1 MIDAKDFLSVTR
13 DIIEQQIRD
22 RSTDAVCEIE
32 SVNEDGTLN
41 VFVLPDKQTILKN
54 IINESRYN
62 FKRGD
67 NALLY
72 KIHNRLSD
80 SFVVAKFRPKQEDAG
95 ISEKSV
101 QNLIDNA
108 LQNYQ
113 GGSGGGVSGGIQGPP
128 GPQGIQGEIGPT
140 GPTGAAGENGSI
152 GPTGEK
158 GEIGPTGPTGA
169 QGNTGSAGPTGAV
182 GPTGPLNKEAFVDA
196 KVSPTG
202 TVVFTKD
209 NGNTVALQFAQ
220 IQGTELAGYN
230 IHSYNIDKDNGW
242 TGTGPYTNTMTAE
255 NGGWVV
261 TQDILVQIRLT
272 DGTPYE
278 GVHAKYAVG
287 QDGTVTVTSDAK
299 LPIQVL
305 VADGLV
311 AGPRGLTGPTGPQ
324 GPKGDVGPTGNT
336 GSVGPTGE
344 AGKAGPTGPTGSTG
358 PTGPLNPES
367 FVDAKV
373 GPTGTVVFTKD
384 NGDKVALQFAQIAGT
399 DIAGYNIHSFT
410 IKSTDWTGTEAPY
423 SYSKSANDGGWVPTQ
438 DILVQLREFP
448 ETIQTRAAGVI
459 PNGYEGLHSRYVVGQ
474 DGTVT
479 IVSDVKMDVQVLVA
493 DGLVAGVRG
502 ATGPT
507 GQKGEKGDKGDKG
520 ETGDTG
526 AVGPTGQTGATGPTG
541 ETGAIGPTGPLDE
554 NSFVQAK
561 TGPTGTVVFTKQ
573 NGETVV
579 LQFAQIEGS
588 SIANYNIHS
597 YKITEADWIGEN
609 APYTH
614 IKSAVSGGWI
624 PTQDLLVQLRVD
636 GDSPYEG
643 VHTQYKVS
651 NNGDVTVISD
661 AKVPLQVLVA
671 DGLVA
676 GTKGDVGPVGPT
688 GEKGEKGD
696 KGDTGATGPTGKEGA
711 VGPTGDTG
719 PVGPTGATGSV
730 GPTGETG
737 AIGPTGKTGP
747 VGPTGPMDEDA
758 FVEATIGSTGVV
770 TFTKQNGQQ
779 VNLNLAYFDETA
791 VAGYNI
797 HSYTIS
803 ENDWTGNAAPYTHTK
818 TAADGNWV
826 ATQNLLVQMRLLD
839 GTPFEGVHAKYTVS
853 ADGTV
858 TVSADSKLKLQVLVA
873 DGIVAGPKGEV
884 GATGPQGL
892 VGPTGSTGALGP
904 TGPVGPTGETGIK
917 GDTGAVGPT
926 GEKGAKGDT
935 GSVGPTGET
944 GAVGP
949 TGEKGETGA
958 IGPTG
963 QTGSVGPTGKTGAVG
978 PTGPLDDQSFVS
990 ATVGPTGTV
999 VFTKQN
1005 GETVALQFAQISGS
1019 SIANYNIRSYT
1030 IPASTGWTG
1039 PNAPYTNTKTAADGG
1054 WTPTQDILV
1063 QMRLGDGSPY
1073 EGIHAKYTVT
1083 NTGTIVVSSDTK
1095 MTLQI
1100 LVADGLMAGPQGP
1113 TGATGAKG
1121 DKGEQGIQ
1129 GPQGLKGD
1137 TGSVGPTG
1145 PKGEDGVI
1153 GKDGKDGPTGP
1164 VGPTGAPGL
1173 TTKVTVNGTT
1183 YTQSGGNITLP
1194 DYAKI
1199 GTTTT
1204 NKVLSK
1210 IEYTTEAEIP
1220 ATPDE
1225 TYEYAITDLISYGD
1239 LDANL
1244 QEQIDHMGNTGPTGP
1259 TGAMG
1264 PTGQTGATGPTGPMD
1279 EEAFVQATIGTTGV
1293 VTFTKQNGQQVNLN
1307 LAYFDSTAVAGYN
1320 IHSYTIEQWN
1330 ETSAPYT
1337 HTKTAADG
1345 GWTATQNILVQMRAI
1360 DDTPFEGIHAKYTV
1374 SSDGTVIVSSDSNV
1388 KLQILVADGLVAG
1401 PKGEIGPTGPRGNT
1415 GNVGP
1420 TGQTGAVGPTGQTGA
1435 KGDTGS
1441 QGPKGDTGNVGPTG
1455 LTGSVGPTGQTGSV
1469 GPTGEKG
1476 PQGEQGIQGPQGNVG
1491 PTGQTGAKGDTGA
1504 VGPTGQTGSIGP
1516 TGQTGPKG
1524 PTGPLNENAFV
1535 DAVARPTGTVV
1546 FTKQNGQ
1553 TVALQFGQIAGTD
1566 YANYS
1571 IHSFKIGVN
1580 SWIGESSPYTYTKSS
1595 LSGGWTPTQDI
1606 LVQMRIDG
1614 KDPYEG
1620 VHTQYSVSNN
1630 GDISIQSDAKVA
1642 LQVLVSDGL
1651 IVGQKGPT
1659 GATGSAGAQGA
1670 QGPKGDTGATG
1681 PTGPTGAAAGF
1692 GTVTATVDNGVGT
1705 PSVTVT
1711 TGGTNTAKTFSFA
1724 FKNLKGNTG
1733 STGPTGQTGEQGP
1746 QGIQGPK
1753 GDTGAIGPTGVKGDT
1768 GALGPTGPTGT
1779 TGPTGMAATTYI
1791 PFTTGDDLNNCLAK
1805 DTIYYSSSTA
1815 VCRTLLN
1822 TPAEFLVGEARLEVK
1837 WFSDSYL
1844 IQSLY
1849 CKAGNE
1855 SETFERTYSNG
1866 VFGMWVK
1873 RGATGATGPQGPK
1886 GDTGAQGPTGNTG
1899 PTGPTG
1905 AKGPTGPLN
1914 ENAFVNASTGPT
1926 GTVVFTKQNGQT
1938 VALQFGQIAGTD
1950 YAGYNIHS
1958 YDITTA
1964 SWTGTG
1970 PYTHTKTAADGG
1982 WTPTKDILVQ
1992 MRMSVETPYEGVHA
2006 KYTVANNGTVIV
2018 TSDAKLALQILVADG
2033 LIVGQK
2039 GPTGPAGTNGAA
2051 GSTGPTGPR
2060 GAVGPTGE
2068 RGEMGPTGER
2078 GPAGAS
2084 GSSSGG
2090 GISDVLN
2097 PVGCISFYSYDGAFS
2112 VAPNYNEGV
2121 NISYSIDLGKTWTD
2135 IEASG
2140 TSIAS
2145 STVLPESET
2154 NNVINYILF
2163 RGLGN
2168 SSIMAENSTPWTITD
2183 SMAIFCV
2190 GDITT
2195 LLDYQVPPTSITET
2209 YCFANMFSNQTGL
2222 VSAPRLPLTE
2232 ISDYCYYKMFQGCTT
2247 LAAPPDLPARK
2258 VPDFAYEQMFMGC
2271 EQLSRSPKISGRSF
2285 GSNSCFKMFS
2295 GCTSLSS
2302 IPEMM
2307 FIESSTDSFENMF
2320 LGTSIEINKDPSSL
2334 TTASVDSVLICDI
2347 EDSRNFENA
2356 SISGYENGV
2365 YRYYTTAHPSCSE
2378 FTGADSAILTEY
2390 IITHSILDSQN

>member
-41 VFVLPDKQTILKN
+41 VFVLPDKQTILRN

-140 GPTGAAGENGSI
+140 GPTGAAGEDGPV

-158 GEIGPTGPTGA
+158 GEVGPTGPTGA
-169 QGNTGSAGPTGAV
+169 QGNTGSTGPTGAV

-196 KVSPTG
+196 KVSSTG

-209 NGNTVALQFAQ
+209 NGNTVAFQFAQ

-242 TGTGPYTNTMTAE
+242 TGNGPYTNTMTAE
-255 NGGWVV
+255 NGGWVA
-261 TQDILVQIRLT
+261 TQDILVQLRLI

-287 QDGTVTVTSDAK
+287 QDGTVTVTSDVK

-311 AGPRGLTGPTGPQ
+311 AGPRGLTGPIGPQ

-336 GSVGPTGE
+336 GSIGPTGETGKVGPTG
-344 AGKAGPTGPTGSTG
+344 PTG

-399 DIAGYNIHSFT
+399 DIAGYNIHSFA
-410 IKSTDWTGTEAPY
+410 IKSADWTGTEAPY
-423 SYSKSANDGGWVPTQ
+423 SYSKSANDGGWVATQ
-438 DILVQLREFP
+438 DLLVQLREFP
-448 ETIQTRAAGVI
+448 ETIQTRATGVV
-459 PNGYEGLHSRYVVGQ
+459 PSGYEGLHSRYVVGQ

-479 IVSDVKMDVQVLVA
+479 IVSDVKIDVQVLVA

-507 GQKGEKGDKGDKG
+507 GQKGEKGDRGDKG

-526 AVGPTGQTGATGPTG
+526 AVGPTGQTGVTGPTG
-541 ETGAIGPTGPLDE
+541 ETGATGPTGPLDE

-573 NGETVV
+573 NGQTVV

-588 SIANYNIHS
+588 SIASYNIHS
-597 YKITEADWIGEN
+597 YKITESDWIGES
-609 APYTH
+609 APYIH
-614 IKSAVSGGWI
+614 IKSAVSGGWV

-636 GDSPYEG
+636 ESSPYEG

-651 NNGDVTVISD
+651 DNGDVTVISD
-661 AKVPLQVLVA
+661 SKIPLQVLVA

-676 GTKGDVGPVGPT
+676 GTKGDIGPVGPT

-696 KGDTGATGPTGKEGA
+696 KGDTGATGPTGKDGA

-719 PVGPTGATGSV
+719 PVGPTG
-730 GPTGETG
+730 
-737 AIGPTGKTGP
+737 
-747 VGPTGPMDEDA
+747 PMDKDA
-758 FVEATIGSTGVV
+758 FVEATIDSTGVV

-803 ENDWTGNAAPYTHTK
+803 ENDWTGTAAPYTHTK
-818 TAADGNWV
+818 TATDGNWV
-826 ATQNLLVQMRLLD
+826 ATQNLLVQMRILD
-839 GTPFEGVHAKYTVS
+839 ETPFEGVHAKYTVS
-853 ADGTV
+853 ADGSV

-873 DGIVAGPKGEV
+873 DGLVAGPKGEV

-892 VGPTGSTGALGP
+892 VGPTGATGALGP
-904 TGPVGPTGETGIK
+904 TGLVGPTGATGTK

-926 GEKGAKGDT
+926 GQTGATGPTGKEGTIGPTGPTGSLGPTGPLNKNAFVDAVINPTGTVVFTKDNGQTVVLQFAQIEGSSIAGYNIHSYKITQTDWSGTQAPYTHTKSAAIGGWVSTQDLLVQIRLDDNSPYEGVHTQYKVANNGDVTIVSDTKADLQILVADGLVAGVKGDT
-935 GSVGPTGET
+935 GAVGPTGAKGEKGDKGDTGLVGPTGEKGDVGPT
-944 GAVGP
+944 GAIGAVGP
-949 TGEKGETGA
+949 TGEKGEQGIQGLKGDTGA
-958 IGPTG
+958 VGPTG
-963 QTGSVGPTGKTGAVG
+963 QTGAKGDTGAVGPTGQTGAVGPTGKTGAVG
-978 PTGPLDDQSFVS
+978 PTGPLDDRSFVG
-990 ATVGPTGTV
+990 AVAGPTGTV

-1039 PNAPYTNTKTAADGG
+1039 ASAPYTNTKTAADGG

-1073 EGIHAKYTVT
+1073 EGVHAKYTVT

-1095 MTLQI
+1095 ITLQI
-1100 LVADGLMAGPQGP
+1100 LVADGLMAGPQ
-1113 TGATGAKG
+1113 
-1121 DKGEQGIQ
+1121 
-1129 GPQGLKGD
+1129 
-1137 TGSVGPTG
+1137 GPTG

-1153 GKDGKDGPTGP
+1153 GKDGKDGPTGAT
-1164 VGPTGAPGL
+1164 GPTGLTGPTGPAGL
-1173 TTKVTVNGTT
+1173 TTKITVNETT
-1183 YTQSGGNITLP
+1183 YTQSDGNITLP
-1194 DYAKI
+1194 AYAKI
-1199 GTTTT
+1199 GTS
-1204 NKVLSK
+1204 NSNEVLSK
-1210 IEYTTEAEIP
+1210 IEYVSENSIP
-1220 ATPDE
+1220 SVPDQSI
-1225 TYEYAITDLISYGD
+1225 EYSVTDFIGYGD
-1239 LDANL
+1239 LDSEL
-1244 QEQIDHMGNTGPTGP
+1244 QAQIDKMGNTGPTGP
-1259 TGAMG
+1259 KGEAGSVG
-1264 PTGQTGATGPTGPMD
+1264 PTGATGQTGPTGPLNTN
-1279 EEAFVQATIGTTGV
+1279 AFVSAVVNPTGTV
-1293 VTFTKQNGQQVNLN
+1293 VFTKDNGQTIALQF
-1307 LAYFDSTAVAGYN
+1307 AQIEGTSIAGYN
-1320 IHSYTIEQWN
+1320 IHSYSIEANDWIG
-1330 ETSAPYT
+1330 ETAPFI
-1337 HTKTAADG
+1337 HIKTAISG
-1345 GWTATQNILVQMRAI
+1345 GWIATQNILVQLRLNEG
-1360 DDTPFEGIHAKYTV
+1360 TPYEGINAKYTV
-1374 SSDGTVIVSSDSNV
+1374 SNTGDVIVYSDV
-1388 KLQILVADGLVAG
+1388 KASLQVLIADGLVAG
-1401 PKGEIGPTGPRGNT
+1401 PQGPTG
-1415 GNVGP
+1415 
-1420 TGQTGAVGPTGQTGA
+1420 A
-1435 KGDTGS
+1435 
-1441 QGPKGDTGNVGPTG
+1441 
-1455 LTGSVGPTGQTGSV
+1455 TGSVGPTGQTG
-1469 GPTGEKG
+1469 PTGK
-1476 PQGEQGIQGPQGNVG
+1476 
-1491 PTGQTGAKGDTGA
+1491 TGA
-1504 VGPTGQTGSIGP
+1504 VGPTGDTGSLGP
-1516 TGQTGPKG
+1516 TGQTGPIGPTGKTGNTGPTGPTGSTGNTGPTGPKGDKGADGSAGPTGPAGLNGPTGPTGSVG
-1524 PTGPLNENAFV
+1524 PTGPLNEDAFV
-1535 DAVARPTGTVV
+1535 NAVANPTGTIV

-1553 TVALQFGQIAGTD
+1553 TVVLQFGQIAGTD

-1571 IHSFKIGVN
+1571 IHSFKIGAD

-1614 KDPYEG
+1614 TTPYEG
-1620 VHTQYSVSNN
+1620 VHTQYSVSNS
-1630 GDISIQSDAKVA
+1630 GDISIRSDAKVA

-1651 IVGQKGPT
+1651 IVGQ
-1659 GATGSAGAQGA
+1659 
-1670 QGPKGDTGATG
+1670 
-1681 PTGPTGAAAGF
+1681 
-1692 GTVTATVDNGVGT
+1692 
-1705 PSVTVT
+1705 
-1711 TGGTNTAKTFSFA
+1711 
-1724 FKNLKGNTG
+1724 
-1733 STGPTGQTGEQGP
+1733 
-1746 QGIQGPK
+1746 
-1753 GDTGAIGPTGVKGDT
+1753 
-1768 GALGPTGPTGT
+1768 
-1779 TGPTGMAATTYI
+1779 
-1791 PFTTGDDLNNCLAK
+1791 
-1805 DTIYYSSSTA
+1805 
-1815 VCRTLLN
+1815 R
-1822 TPAEFLVGEARLEVK
+1822 
-1837 WFSDSYL
+1837 
-1844 IQSLY
+1844 
-1849 CKAGNE
+1849 
-1855 SETFERTYSNG
+1855 
-1866 VFGMWVK
+1866 
-1873 RGATGATGPQGPK
+1873 
-1886 GDTGAQGPTGNTG
+1886 
-1899 PTGPTG
+1899 
-1905 AKGPTGPLN
+1905 
-1914 ENAFVNASTGPT
+1914 
-1926 GTVVFTKQNGQT
+1926 
-1938 VALQFGQIAGTD
+1938 
-1950 YAGYNIHS
+1950 
-1958 YDITTA
+1958 
-1964 SWTGTG
+1964 
-1970 PYTHTKTAADGG
+1970 
-1982 WTPTKDILVQ
+1982 
-1992 MRMSVETPYEGVHA
+1992 
-2006 KYTVANNGTVIV
+2006 
-2018 TSDAKLALQILVADG
+2018 
-2033 LIVGQK
+2033 
-2039 GPTGPAGTNGAA
+2039 GPTGPAGTNGTA

-2084 GSSSGG
+2084 GSGSNG

-2135 IEASG
+2135 IEVSG

-2168 SSIMAENSTPWTITD
+2168 SVITGENSTSWSITD
-2183 SMAIFCV
+2183 TTAVFCA

-2195 LLDYQVPPTSITET
+2195 LLDYQYPPDVITEP
-2209 YCFANMFSNQTGL
+2209 YCFANMFLNQTSL
-2222 VSAPRLPLTE
+2222 VSTPRLPSIE
-2232 ISDYCYYKMFQGCTT
+2232 VSDHCYYKMFQGCTSLT
-2247 LAAPPDLPARK
+2247 FSQELPARK
-2258 VPDFAYEQMFMGC
+2258 VSDSAYEQMFMGC
-2271 EQLSRSPKISGRSF
+2271 EQLTTPPQINGRSF
-2285 GSNSCFKMFS
+2285 GSRACFEMFN
-2295 GCTSLSS
+2295 GDANLNRVQ
-2302 IPEMM
+2302 EMLI
-2307 FIESSTDSFENMF
+2307 IESAADSFENMF
-2320 LGTSIEINKDPSSL
+2320 MGVSGLEIYESSSFTTSQ
-2334 TTASVDSVLICDI
+2334 TDSVLICDI
-2347 EDSRNFENA
+2347 KDSGNFMSA
-2356 SISGYENGV
+2356 SLTGYSSNV
-2365 YRYYTTAHPSCSE
+2365 YRYYVEKQPVSTQ

-2390 IITHSILDSQN
+2390 IITHSILDSQNN

>member
-113 GGSGGGVSGGIQGPP
+113 GGSGGGISGGIQGPP

-140 GPTGAAGENGSI
+140 GPTGVAGEDGSV

-158 GEIGPTGPTGA
+158 GEVGPTGPTGA
-169 QGNTGSAGPTGAV
+169 QGNTGSTGPTGSV

-242 TGTGPYTNTMTAE
+242 TGTGPYTHTMTAE
-255 NGGWVV
+255 NGGWVA
-261 TQDILVQIRLT
+261 TQDILVQLRLT

-410 IKSTDWTGTEAPY
+410 IKSADWTGTEAPY

-438 DILVQLREFP
+438 DLLVQLREFP

-459 PNGYEGLHSRYVVGQ
+459 PSGYEGLHSRYVIGQ

-479 IVSDVKMDVQVLVA
+479 IVSDVKMDVRVLVA

-520 ETGDTG
+520 ETGNTG

-579 LQFAQIEGS
+579 LQFAQIDGS

-597 YKITEADWIGEN
+597 YKIAEADWIGEN

-614 IKSAVSGGWI
+614 IKSAVAGGWV

-661 AKVPLQVLVA
+661 TKIPLQVLVA
-671 DGLVA
+671 DGLIA

-688 GEKGEKGD
+688 GDKGEKGD
-696 KGDTGATGPTGKEGA
+696 KGDTGATGPTGKDGA
-711 VGPTGDTG
+711 VGPTGDIG
-719 PVGPTGATGSV
+719 PVGPTGLTGSV
-730 GPTGETG
+730 GPTGQTG
-737 AIGPTGKTGP
+737 AVGPTGKTGS
-747 VGPTGPMDEDA
+747 VGPTGPIDEDA

-803 ENDWTGNAAPYTHTK
+803 ENDWTGTVAPYTHTK

-853 ADGTV
+853 ADGSV
-858 TVSADSKLKLQVLVA
+858 TVSTDSKIKLQVLVA
-873 DGIVAGPKGEV
+873 DGLVAGPKGEI

-904 TGPVGPTGETGIK
+904 TGSVGPTGETGIK

-926 GEKGAKGDT
+926 GEKGEQGIQGPKGDT
-935 GSVGPTGET
+935 GAVGPTGET
-944 GAVGP
+944 GA
-949 TGEKGETGA
+949 KGDTGA
-958 IGPTG
+958 VGPTG

-1039 PNAPYTNTKTAADGG
+1039 ANAPYTNTKTAADGG

-1073 EGIHAKYTVT
+1073 EGVHAKYTVT
-1083 NTGTIVVSSDTK
+1083 NTGTIVVSSDIK

-1113 TGATGAKG
+1113 TGATGA
-1121 DKGEQGIQ
+1121 KGEQGIQ

-1210 IEYTTEAEIP
+1210 IEYTTEAAIP

-1239 LDANL
+1239 LDASL

-1264 PTGQTGATGPTGPMD
+1264 PTGKTGATGPTGPMD

-1401 PKGEIGPTGPRGNT
+1401 PKGEIGPTGPKGNT
-1415 GNVGP
+1415 GNIGP
-1420 TGQTGAVGPTGQTGA
+1420 TGQTGAVGPTGQAGA

-1455 LTGSVGPTGQTGSV
+1455 LTGSVGPTGQTGSI
-1469 GPTGEKG
+1469 GPTGERG

-1504 VGPTGQTGSIGP
+1504 VGPTGQTGPIGP

-1566 YANYS
+1566 YA
-1571 IHSFKIGVN
+1571 
-1580 SWIGESSPYTYTKSS
+1580 
-1595 LSGGWTPTQDI
+1595 
-1606 LVQMRIDG
+1606 
-1614 KDPYEG
+1614 
-1620 VHTQYSVSNN
+1620 
-1630 GDISIQSDAKVA
+1630 
-1642 LQVLVSDGL
+1642 
-1651 IVGQKGPT
+1651 
-1659 GATGSAGAQGA
+1659 
-1670 QGPKGDTGATG
+1670 
-1681 PTGPTGAAAGF
+1681 
-1692 GTVTATVDNGVGT
+1692 
-1705 PSVTVT
+1705 
-1711 TGGTNTAKTFSFA
+1711 
-1724 FKNLKGNTG
+1724 
-1733 STGPTGQTGEQGP
+1733 
-1746 QGIQGPK
+1746 
-1753 GDTGAIGPTGVKGDT
+1753 
-1768 GALGPTGPTGT
+1768 
-1779 TGPTGMAATTYI
+1779 
-1791 PFTTGDDLNNCLAK
+1791 
-1805 DTIYYSSSTA
+1805 
-1815 VCRTLLN
+1815 
-1822 TPAEFLVGEARLEVK
+1822 
-1837 WFSDSYL
+1837 
-1844 IQSLY
+1844 
-1849 CKAGNE
+1849 
-1855 SETFERTYSNG
+1855 
-1866 VFGMWVK
+1866 
-1873 RGATGATGPQGPK
+1873 
-1886 GDTGAQGPTGNTG
+1886 
-1899 PTGPTG
+1899 
-1905 AKGPTGPLN
+1905 
-1914 ENAFVNASTGPT
+1914 
-1926 GTVVFTKQNGQT
+1926 
-1938 VALQFGQIAGTD
+1938 
-1950 YAGYNIHS
+1950 GYNIHS
-1958 YDITTA
+1958 YDITTT
-1964 SWTGTG
+1964 SWTGIG

-1982 WTPTKDILVQ
+1982 WTPTKDVLVQ
-1992 MRMSVETPYEGVHA
+1992 MRLSGGTPYEGVHA

-2018 TSDAKLALQILVADG
+2018 TSDTKLALQILVADG

-2183 SMAIFCV
+2183 SMAIFCA

>member
-140 GPTGAAGENGSI
+140 GPTGAAGKDGSV

-169 QGNTGSAGPTGAV
+169 QGNTGSTGPTGAV

-242 TGTGPYTNTMTAE
+242 TGNGPYTNTMTAE
-255 NGGWVV
+255 NGGWVA
-261 TQDILVQIRLT
+261 TQDILVQLRLT

-287 QDGTVTVTSDAK
+287 QDGTVTVTSDTK

-410 IKSTDWTGTEAPY
+410 IKSADWTGTETPY

-438 DILVQLREFP
+438 DLLVQLREFP
-448 ETIQTRAAGVI
+448 ETIQTRSAGVV
-459 PNGYEGLHSRYVVGQ
+459 PSGYEGLHSRYVVGQ

-479 IVSDVKMDVQVLVA
+479 IVTDVKMDVQVLVA

-651 NNGDVTVISD
+651 NNGDITVISD
-661 AKVPLQVLVA
+661 AKIPLQVLVA

-696 KGDTGATGPTGKEGA
+696 KGDTGATGPTGKDGA
-711 VGPTGDTG
+711 VGPTGDIG
-719 PVGPTGATGSV
+719 PVGPTGLTGSV
-730 GPTGETG
+730 GPTGQTG
-737 AIGPTGKTGP
+737 AVGPTGKTGS

-803 ENDWTGNAAPYTHTK
+803 ENNWTGTVAPYTHTK

-853 ADGTV
+853 ADGSV

-873 DGIVAGPKGEV
+873 DGLVAGPKGEV

-892 VGPTGSTGALGP
+892 VGPTGATGALGP
-904 TGPVGPTGETGIK
+904 TG
-917 GDTGAVGPT
+917 
-926 GEKGAKGDT
+926 
-935 GSVGPTGET
+935 SVGPTGATGATGST

-949 TGEKGETGA
+949 TGEKGEQGIQGPKGDTGAVGPTGQTGAVGATGAVGPTGQTGA

-963 QTGSVGPTGKTGAVG
+963 QTGAIG
-978 PTGPLDDQSFVS
+978 PTGPLDDQSFVN
-990 ATVGPTGTV
+990 AAVGPTGTV

-1039 PNAPYTNTKTAADGG
+1039 TGAPYTNKKTAADGG

-1073 EGIHAKYTVT
+1073 EGVHAKYTVT

-1259 TGAMG
+1259 MG
-1264 PTGQTGATGPTGPMD
+1264 PTGKTGATGPTGPMD
-1279 EEAFVQATIGTTGV
+1279 EEAFVQATIGSSGV

-1330 ETSAPYT
+1330 ETSVPYT

-1360 DDTPFEGIHAKYTV
+1360 DETPFEGIHAKYTV
-1374 SSDGTVIVSSDSNV
+1374 SGDGTVVVSSDSKV

-1401 PKGEIGPTGPRGNT
+1401 PKGEVGPTGPKGNT
-1415 GNVGP
+1415 GDIGP

-1435 KGDTGS
+1435 NGDTGP
-1441 QGPKGDTGNVGPTG
+1441 QGPKGDTGNIGPTG

-1469 GPTGEKG
+1469 GPTGERG
-1476 PQGEQGIQGPQGNVG
+1476 PQGEQGIQGPQGSVG
-1491 PTGQTGAKGDTGA
+1491 PTGQTGATGDTGA
-1504 VGPTGQTGSIGP
+1504 IGPTGQTGPIGP

-1580 SWIGESSPYTYTKSS
+1580 SWIGESSPYTYIKSS

-1614 KDPYEG
+1614 TAPYEG
-1620 VHTQYSVSNN
+1620 VHTQYSVSNS
-1630 GDISIQSDAKVA
+1630 GDILIQSDTKVA

-1659 GATGSAGAQGA
+1659 G
-1670 QGPKGDTGATG
+1670 
-1681 PTGPTGAAAGF
+1681 
-1692 GTVTATVDNGVGT
+1692 
-1705 PSVTVT
+1705 
-1711 TGGTNTAKTFSFA
+1711 
-1724 FKNLKGNTG
+1724 
-1733 STGPTGQTGEQGP
+1733 
-1746 QGIQGPK
+1746 
-1753 GDTGAIGPTGVKGDT
+1753 
-1768 GALGPTGPTGT
+1768 
-1779 TGPTGMAATTYI
+1779 
-1791 PFTTGDDLNNCLAK
+1791 
-1805 DTIYYSSSTA
+1805 
-1815 VCRTLLN
+1815 
-1822 TPAEFLVGEARLEVK
+1822 
-1837 WFSDSYL
+1837 
-1844 IQSLY
+1844 
-1849 CKAGNE
+1849 
-1855 SETFERTYSNG
+1855 
-1866 VFGMWVK
+1866 
-1873 RGATGATGPQGPK
+1873 
-1886 GDTGAQGPTGNTG
+1886 
-1899 PTGPTG
+1899 
-1905 AKGPTGPLN
+1905 
-1914 ENAFVNASTGPT
+1914 
-1926 GTVVFTKQNGQT
+1926 
-1938 VALQFGQIAGTD
+1938 
-1950 YAGYNIHS
+1950 
-1958 YDITTA
+1958 
-1964 SWTGTG
+1964 
-1970 PYTHTKTAADGG
+1970 
-1982 WTPTKDILVQ
+1982 
-1992 MRMSVETPYEGVHA
+1992 
-2006 KYTVANNGTVIV
+2006 
-2018 TSDAKLALQILVADG
+2018 
-2033 LIVGQK
+2033 
-2039 GPTGPAGTNGAA
+2039 PAGINGAA

-2097 PVGCISFYSYDGAFS
+2097 PVGCISFYSYEGAFS
-2112 VAPNYNEGV
+2112 VVPNYNDGA
-2121 NISYSIDLGKTWTD
+2121 NLSYSIDLGKTWVD
-2135 IEASG
+2135 IAASG

-2168 SSIMAENSTPWTITD
+2168 SFITGENSSPWTITD
-2183 SMAIFCV
+2183 TAVFCA

-2195 LLDYQVPPTSITET
+2195 LLDYQVPPVSITET
-2209 YCFANMFSNQTGL
+2209 YCFANMFLNQTGL
-2222 VSAPRLPLTE
+2222 VSAPRLPSIE
-2232 ISDYCYYKMFQGCTT
+2232 IGDYCYYKMFQGCTSLIT
-2247 LAAPPDLPARK
+2247 PPPDLPARK
-2258 VPDFAYEQMFMGC
+2258 VPDSAYEQMFVGC
-2271 EQLSRSPKISGRSF
+2271 TQLSSAPKIGGRSF
-2285 GSNSCFKMFS
+2285 GGNSCFEMFK
-2295 GCTSLSS
+2295 GCGNLSS

-2307 FIESSTDSFENMF
+2307 SAESSISSFENMF
-2320 LGTSIEINKDPSSL
+2320 LNTSIEINKDPSSL
-2334 TTASVDSVLICDI
+2334 STTSVDSVLICDI
-2347 EDSRNFENA
+2347 EDSGNFENA
-2356 SISGYENGV
+2356 SILGYERGV
-2365 YRYYTTAHPSCSE
+2365 YRYYTTTPPSCSE

>member
-255 NGGWVV
+255 NGGWVA

-853 ADGTV
+853 ADGSV

-873 DGIVAGPKGEV
+873 DGLVAGPKGEI
-884 GATGPQGL
+884 GATGPQGF
-892 VGPTGSTGALGP
+892 VGPTGATGALGP
-904 TGPVGPTGETGIK
+904 TGSVGPTGETGAKGDTGSIGPTGQTGAIGPTGKEGALGPTGPTGSLGPTGPLNKDAFVDAVVNPTGTVVFTKDNGQTVVLQFAQIEGSSIAGYNIHSYKIAQTDWRETQAPYTHTKSATAGGWVSTQDLLVQIRLDDSSPYEGIHTQYKVANNGDVTIISDTKADLQILVADGLVAGVKGDTGAVGPTGAKGENGDKGDTGLVGPTGQTGAVGPTGATGAVGPTGEKGEQGIQGPK

-926 GEKGAKGDT
+926 GETGAKGDT
-935 GSVGPTGET
+935 G
-944 GAVGP
+944 AV
-949 TGEKGETGA
+949 
-958 IGPTG
+958 GPTG

-978 PTGPLDDQSFVS
+978 PTGP
-990 ATVGPTGTV
+990 
-999 VFTKQN
+999 
-1005 GETVALQFAQISGS
+1005 
-1019 SIANYNIRSYT
+1019 
-1030 IPASTGWTG
+1030 
-1039 PNAPYTNTKTAADGG
+1039 
-1054 WTPTQDILV
+1054 
-1063 QMRLGDGSPY
+1063 
-1073 EGIHAKYTVT
+1073 
-1083 NTGTIVVSSDTK
+1083 
-1095 MTLQI
+1095 
-1100 LVADGLMAGPQGP
+1100 
-1113 TGATGAKG
+1113 
-1121 DKGEQGIQ
+1121 
-1129 GPQGLKGD
+1129 
-1137 TGSVGPTG
+1137 
-1145 PKGEDGVI
+1145 
-1153 GKDGKDGPTGP
+1153 
-1164 VGPTGAPGL
+1164 
-1173 TTKVTVNGTT
+1173 
-1183 YTQSGGNITLP
+1183 
-1194 DYAKI
+1194 
-1199 GTTTT
+1199 
-1204 NKVLSK
+1204 
-1210 IEYTTEAEIP
+1210 
-1220 ATPDE
+1220 
-1225 TYEYAITDLISYGD
+1225 
-1239 LDANL
+1239 
-1244 QEQIDHMGNTGPTGP
+1244 
-1259 TGAMG
+1259 
-1264 PTGQTGATGPTGPMD
+1264 MD
-1279 EEAFVQATIGTTGV
+1279 EEAFVRATIGSSGV
-1293 VTFTKQNGQQVNLN
+1293 VTFTKQNGQQVNLDI
-1307 LAYFDSTAVAGYN
+1307 AYFDSTAVAGYN

-1330 ETSAPYT
+1330 GTSAPYT

-1360 DDTPFEGIHAKYTV
+1360 DDTPFEGVHAKYTV
-1374 SSDGTVIVSSDSNV
+1374 SSDGTVIVSSDSKV

-1401 PKGEIGPTGPRGNT
+1401 PKGEVGPTGPKGNT
-1415 GNVGP
+1415 GNIGP
-1420 TGQTGAVGPTGQTGA
+1420 TGQTGAVGPTGQTGE

-1469 GPTGEKG
+1469 GPVGERG

-1491 PTGQTGAKGDTGA
+1491 PTGQTGATGDTGA
-1504 VGPTGQTGSIGP
+1504 VGPTGQTGPIGP

-1571 IHSFKIGVN
+1571 VHSFKIGAN

-1614 KDPYEG
+1614 TAPYEG
-1620 VHTQYSVSNN
+1620 VHTQYSVSNS

-1642 LQVLVSDGL
+1642 LQVLVS
-1651 IVGQKGPT
+1651 
-1659 GATGSAGAQGA
+1659 
-1670 QGPKGDTGATG
+1670 
-1681 PTGPTGAAAGF
+1681 
-1692 GTVTATVDNGVGT
+1692 
-1705 PSVTVT
+1705 
-1711 TGGTNTAKTFSFA
+1711 
-1724 FKNLKGNTG
+1724 
-1733 STGPTGQTGEQGP
+1733 
-1746 QGIQGPK
+1746 
-1753 GDTGAIGPTGVKGDT
+1753 
-1768 GALGPTGPTGT
+1768 
-1779 TGPTGMAATTYI
+1779 
-1791 PFTTGDDLNNCLAK
+1791 
-1805 DTIYYSSSTA
+1805 
-1815 VCRTLLN
+1815 
-1822 TPAEFLVGEARLEVK
+1822 
-1837 WFSDSYL
+1837 
-1844 IQSLY
+1844 
-1849 CKAGNE
+1849 
-1855 SETFERTYSNG
+1855 
-1866 VFGMWVK
+1866 
-1873 RGATGATGPQGPK
+1873 
-1886 GDTGAQGPTGNTG
+1886 
-1899 PTGPTG
+1899 
-1905 AKGPTGPLN
+1905 
-1914 ENAFVNASTGPT
+1914 
-1926 GTVVFTKQNGQT
+1926 
-1938 VALQFGQIAGTD
+1938 
-1950 YAGYNIHS
+1950 
-1958 YDITTA
+1958 
-1964 SWTGTG
+1964 
-1970 PYTHTKTAADGG
+1970 
-1982 WTPTKDILVQ
+1982 
-1992 MRMSVETPYEGVHA
+1992 
-2006 KYTVANNGTVIV
+2006 
-2018 TSDAKLALQILVADG
+2018 DG

-2097 PVGCISFYSYDGAFS
+2097 PVGCISFYSYEGAFS

-2121 NISYSIDLGKTWTD
+2121 SISYSIDLGKTWID
-2135 IEASG
+2135 IGASG
-2140 TSIAS
+2140 TSVAS

-2183 SMAIFCV
+2183 SMAIFCA